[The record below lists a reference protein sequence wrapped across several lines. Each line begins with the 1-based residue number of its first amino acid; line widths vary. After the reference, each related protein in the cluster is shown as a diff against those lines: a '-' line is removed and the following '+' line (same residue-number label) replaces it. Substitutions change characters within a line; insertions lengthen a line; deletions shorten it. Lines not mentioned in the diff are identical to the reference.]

1 MFYAIMQFQGYL
13 LLYRHKFHKF
23 ILIWNFLYRSEILF
37 YTLEHVPLYRKYHM
51 RKIRIYAKLRSML
64 KPSILES
71 SKLSFVQATRDRW
84 QLLCGRWIKFL
95 SVTIILSCVC
105 CDGIIILSLT
115 RPLTIVC
122 TGRPFIIVEDY
133 VAGSATNALQWMRLT
148 NLNVFIF
155 TTKIAEGGG
164 EIVILKL

>member
-1 MFYAIMQFQGYL
+1 MRLCNFKAIVYYTVVSFTNL
-13 LLYRHKFHKF
+13 SLFETSF
-23 ILIWNFLYRSEILF
+23 IVERYYF
-37 YTLEHVPLYRKYHM
+37 TLQSMCLCIQNVII
-51 RKIRIYAKLRSML
+51 RKIRIYAKFWLL
-64 KPSILES
+64 LES

-84 QLLCGRWIKFL
+84 QSLCGRWIKFL

-133 VAGSATNALQWMRLT
+133 VAGSATNALQWMHLT
-148 NLNVFIF
+148 NLSVFIF
-155 TTKIAEGGG
+155 TTKITG
-164 EIVILKL
+164 KK

>member
-1 MFYAIMQFQGYL
+1 MQFQGYL
-13 LLYRHKFHKF
+13 LLHRRKFHKF
-23 ILIWNFLYRSEILF
+23 ILIWNFLYRWEILF
-37 YTLEHVPLYRKYHM
+37 YIAKHVPVYTKCHM
-51 RKIRIYAKLRSML
+51 RKISIYAKFRSTL
-64 KPSILES
+64 KPSLLTES
-71 SKLSFVQATRDRW
+71 SKLSFVQATRDRC

-122 TGRPFIIVEDY
+122 TGRPFIIGEDY
-133 VAGSATNALQWMRLT
+133 VAGSATNALQWMHLT

-155 TTKIAEGGG
+155 TTKIAGGK
-164 EIVILKL
+164 ISILKL

>member
-1 MFYAIMQFQGYL
+1 MRLCNFKAIFYYTVVSFTNL
-13 LLYRHKFHKF
+13 SLFVTSF
-23 ILIWNFLYRSEILF
+23 IVERYYF
-37 YTLEHVPLYRKYHM
+37 TLQSMCLCIQNVII
-51 RKIRIYAKLRSML
+51 RKIRIHAKFRGML
-64 KPSILES
+64 KPSLLLES

-133 VAGSATNALQWMRLT
+133 VAGSATNALQWMHLT
-148 NLNVFIF
+148 NLSVFIF
-155 TTKIAEGGG
+155 TAKIARR
-164 EIVILKL
+164 K